1 MAQMVTIEGSMTP
14 SSDLPRGQRRD
25 VVYTDRI
32 ARLVKKGF
40 VVIVGDPREIPDA
53 SEHIAEGT
61 GTPNVGI
68 EVPADGTFH
77 EISGDG
83 SGKTLPPVEQPMEST
98 TPLTS
103 GAHSAE
109 AALHDPK
116 ALAPESGIGG

>member
-1 MAQMVTIEGSMTP
+1 MVTIEGSTTP
-14 SSDLPRGQRRD
+14 SADLPRGQRRD

-40 VVIVGDPREIPDA
+40 IVIVGDRREIPDVP
-53 SEHIAEGT
+53 ERVAEGT
-61 GTPNVGI
+61 GVLNVGI

-83 SGKTLPPVEQPMEST
+83 SGKTLPPVEQPVEDT

-103 GAHSAE
+103 GAHLAE
-109 AALHDPK
+109 APLNDPK
-116 ALAPESGIGG
+116 AALAAESGTGG